1 MAKNILIVDD
11 EPHFCEALRDFLLE
25 KGHNVEVV
33 HDGFGAVESYGR
45 KRPDIVLLD
54 IEMPGKTGLETLRE
68 LKALDPQACVI
79 VITGVLQKELHN
91 LVMAEGAFDF
101 ISKPFN
107 FDRLEMAL
115 RTKTLIYGMP
125 K

>member
-11 EPHFCEALRDFLLE
+11 EPHFCEALKDFLTE
-25 KGHNVEVV
+25 KGHDVEVV
-33 HDGFGAVESYGR
+33 HDGSDALESYGQR
-45 KRPDIVLLD
+45 RPDVVLLD
-54 IEMPGKTGLETLRE
+54 VEMPGKSGLETLRE
-68 LKALDPQACVI
+68 LKALDPEACVI
-79 VITGVLQKELHN
+79 VITGVLQKELHK

-107 FDRLEMAL
+107 FDRLETAL
-115 RTKTLIYGMP
+115 RTKTLIYGLP

>member
-11 EPHFCEALRDFLLE
+11 EPHFCEALKDFLLE

-33 HDGFGAVESYGR
+33 HDGFDAVESYGR
-45 KRPDIVLLD
+45 RRPDVVLLD
-54 IEMPGKTGLETLRE
+54 VEMPGKTGLETLRE

-91 LVMAEGAFDF
+91 LLMAEGAFDF